1 MLKLYI
7 TAFRK
12 DCYRIRFLKWRITLN
27 ISIDWNQLIL
37 VIIGAVIGLVT
48 SIITTIVQRAID
60 KKGKLNIFYKFSV
73 PQGGEYSHWGFKH
86 DEDKNHFEKMDK
98 GLAFVIPM
106 IFEFQNTSNTTRV
119 IRDVSLIL
127 CNDENFVAKMIQIDH
142 IVSTKKTGNT
152 VTDLKDT
159 FLGEKNGSYSFVLP
173 PRSIQKQKCEY
184 LHTFEPSRPNE
195 YGFNKLVLRYFD
207 ESNKAHYFEIKDL
220 SDLWDV
226 KQYKVDKEWNI
237 LKDCKNI
244 KIKNED

>member
-1 MLKLYI
+1 
-7 TAFRK
+7 
-12 DCYRIRFLKWRITLN
+12 
-27 ISIDWNQLIL
+27 
-37 VIIGAVIGLVT
+37 
-48 SIITTIVQRAID
+48 
-60 KKGKLNIFYKFSV
+60 
-73 PQGGEYSHWGFKH
+73 
-86 DEDKNHFEKMDK
+86 MDK

-226 KQYKVDKEWNI
+226 KQYKVDKECMYNKECA
-237 LKDCKNI
+237 LAEVYYGQHTVAEVFPQAVDFFAKSENVLFDGGSYYY
-244 KIKNED
+244 DS